1 MRNVSV
7 VVPNWNGQEL
17 LAEFLPSI
25 IEAANQYRDQYGA
38 DVEIIVVD
46 DGSTDNSVEWLTAN
60 YSDSSLV
67 RIISQEHNRGL
78 IHTAN
83 NGISAAR
90 HSIVFLLNND
100 VAVDRDAIA
109 PLVGHFDDESVFAVS
124 PRAYRV
130 GGSFLDGG
138 GKLGYFKR
146 GFWHVYR
153 NYDILPTRLPKQ
165 PEPFD
170 SFFACS
176 GYAAYDVA
184 KFRALGGFSE
194 LLAPMYWDDVE
205 ICYRAWKRGWRV
217 HYEPAGIVH
226 HKSGA
231 TMGRK
236 HSRGPMNVVAERNR
250 LLMNWVNLHDKLWLA
265 SHAAWVALKVLSAI
279 ASLNG
284 TFLLALWQAVVRI
297 PAVRR
302 ARKRERTAAV
312 RSDREIAE
320 LFANLTARPWIS
332 VLRNVKEYPD
342 YLELRRRLEDET
354 APLH

>member
-25 IEAANQYRDQYGA
+25 IAAANQYRDQYGA

-46 DGSTDNSVEWLTAN
+46 DGSTDNSVEWLREN
-60 YSDSSLV
+60 YADGSIQV
-67 RIISQEHNRGL
+67 ISQKQNRGL

-83 NGISAAR
+83 TGVSSAR
-90 HSIVFLLNND
+90 HSIIFLLNND
-100 VAVDRDAIA
+100 VGVEPDAIA
-109 PLVGHFDDESVFAVS
+109 PLVRHFEDESVFAVS

-138 GKLGYFKR
+138 GKIGYFKR

-153 NYDILPTRLPKQ
+153 NYDILPTRLPNKR
-165 PEPFD
+165 EPFD

-176 GYAAYDVA
+176 GYAAYDLA

-194 LLAPMYWDDVE
+194 LLEPMYWDDVE
-205 ICYRAWKRGWRV
+205 ICYRAWKRGWKV
-217 HYEPAGIVH
+217 HYEPASIVH

-231 TMGRK
+231 TMGKK
-236 HSRGPMNVVAERNR
+236 HLRQGMNVVSERNR
-250 LLMNWVNLHDKLWLA
+250 LLMNWVNLHDKVWFA
-265 SHAAWVALKVLSAI
+265 SHAVWVALKLLSAV

-284 TFLLALWQAVVRI
+284 AFLKAFWQAVVRL
-297 PAVRR
+297 PAVKQ
-302 ARKRERTAAV
+302 ARKRERAAS
-312 RSDREIAE
+312 RTSDRYIAE
-320 LFANLTARPWIS
+320 LFMGLTARPWIA
-332 VLRNVKEYPD
+332 VLRNIKEYPR
-342 YLELRRRLEDET
+342 YLELRRRLEKE